1 MVALRTLASVIFAAI
16 FLSIFASLYL
26 QYQSGSTEA
35 NFRRQ
40 AEQLAQ
46 QAKLLADQD
55 VGASFSFDIV
65 VPSNCEL
72 RFEGNSVVIVIGEVQ
87 ENFDAGIAISGPA
100 LSGQQIRLVIER
112 AENGV
117 AVSV

>member
-40 AEQLAQ
+40 AEQLA
-46 QAKLLADQD
+46 
-55 VGASFSFDIV
+55 
-65 VPSNCEL
+65 
-72 RFEGNSVVIVIGEVQ
+72 
-87 ENFDAGIAISGPA
+87 
-100 LSGQQIRLVIER
+100 
-112 AENGV
+112 
-117 AVSV
+117 

>member
-26 QYQSGSTEA
+26 QYQSGSAEA

-46 QAKLLADQD
+46 QINLLSEQD
-55 VGASFSFDIV
+55 PGAQVLFDIV

-72 RFEGNSVVIVIGEVQ
+72 RFEENSVVIVIGGVQ
-87 ENFDAGIAISGPA
+87 ENFDAGITISGPT
-100 LSGQQIRLVIER
+100 LSGQQVGLTLQRT
-112 AENGV
+112 ENGV

>member
-1 MVALRTLASVIFAAI
+1 MVALRTLTSVIFAAI
-16 FLSIFASLYL
+16 FLSIFASLYM
-26 QYQSGSTEA
+26 QYQSGSAEA
-35 NFRRQ
+35 NFRRR

-46 QAKLLADQD
+46 QMNLLAYQD

-65 VPSNCEL
+65 VPPNCEL
-72 RFEGNSVVIVIGEVQ
+72 RFEDNSVVIVIGEVQ
-87 ENFDAGIAISGPA
+87 ENFDAGTVVSGPA
-100 LSGQQIRLVIER
+100 LSGQQIRLTIER

>member
-26 QYQSGSTEA
+26 QYQSGSAEA

-46 QAKLLADQD
+46 QVKLLADQD
-55 VGASFSFDIV
+55 VGTSFPFDIM

-72 RFEGNSVVIVIGEVQ
+72 LFEENSVVIVIGEVE
-87 ENFDAGIAISGPA
+87 ENFDTGIAISGPA
-100 LSGQQIRLVIER
+100 LSGRQIRLTVER
-112 AENGV
+112 VENGV
-117 AVSV
+117 AASV